1 MQFKDIIGQD
11 QVKQRLI
18 KMYHQNRLSHALLFL
33 GKEGNGA
40 LSAAMAF
47 TQYICCDRVNGKMP
61 PPPKKEVSLF
71 GDDSEVSEN
80 ENQQF
85 DLSDSCGICPS
96 CLKASKLVHPDI
108 HFSIP
113 TISGLR
119 TDRSTISNDLI
130 VKWRSFILENPYGN
144 THDWLQFIEAENKQ
158 ANITAA
164 ECEEIHRILSLKSF
178 ESEYKFL
185 IMWMTEL
192 LGKEGNKLLK
202 IIEEPPPNTIFI
214 FVAENEQLIL
224 PTILSRTQLIKF
236 PMLQTEEIKNAL
248 ELKYNVDSNKS
259 SLYAYLAKGNFR
271 EALHQLNHVEDDW
284 EVTLRDWL
292 NTIVKTGP
300 MAQMKWVEEISKIGR
315 EKQKQ
320 FLQYFI
326 YLLEQALTLRVRGNQ
341 ALSQLEVSEK
351 VSAEMDFASRFNRLC
366 NIAQLEAIIQE
377 LDHSIYHIERNA
389 NAKILFHALT
399 IKLYHIISNKSVIL
413 VA

>member
-18 KMYHQNRLSHALLFL
+18 EMYHQNRLSHALLFL
-33 GKEGNGA
+33 GKEGSGA
-40 LSAAMAF
+40 LSTAMAF
-47 TQYICCDRVNGKMP
+47 TQYICCDRVNGKTP
-61 PPPKKEVSLF
+61 PAPKKEVSLF
-71 GDDSEVSEN
+71 GEDLPISEN

-85 DLSDSCGICPS
+85 DLSDSCGVCPS
-96 CLKASKLVHPDI
+96 CMKASKLVHPDI
-108 HFSIP
+108 HFTIP

-119 TDRSTISNDLI
+119 TDRATISNDLI
-130 VKWRSFILENPYGN
+130 AKWRSFILENPYGN
-144 THDWLQFIEAENKQ
+144 THDWLQYIEAENKQ

-164 ECEEIHRILSLKSF
+164 ECDEIHRILNLKSF

-185 IMWMTEL
+185 VMWMTEL

-202 IIEEPPPNTIFI
+202 LIEEPPPNTIFI
-214 FVAENEQLIL
+214 FIAENEQLIL

-236 PMLQTEEIKNAL
+236 PMLQTEEIQNAL
-248 ELKYNVDSNKS
+248 EMKYNVDSNKS
-259 SLYAYLAKGNFR
+259 KLFAYLAKGNFR
-271 EALHQLNHVEDDW
+271 EALHQMNQIEDDW

-300 MAQMKWVEEISKIGR
+300 MAQMKWVEEIAKIGR

-326 YLLEQALTLRVRGNQ
+326 YLLEQALSLRVRGNQ
-341 ALSQLEVSEK
+341 ALSQLEVTEK

-366 NIAQLEAIIQE
+366 NIAQQEAIIQE
-377 LDHSIYHIERNA
+377 LDQSIYHIERNA